1 MDVKLNTLYVMT
13 EGAYLHRDGLA
24 LKVEVEKKEKLRVP
38 VHHLESVVVF
48 DQVMVS
54 PSAMGLLAEQG
65 VSVTFLSYSGRLL
78 ARVDAPVS
86 GNVLL
91 RRKQFRA
98 ADDPEKCIALA
109 KSFIAGKIQNAR
121 NTLMRAARES
131 ESPVESDGLKKTGE
145 SLASYIRNMEKAASL
160 DEVRGHEGMAS
171 REYFGSLNL
180 CFRQQREDFVL
191 DGRNRRPPKDP
202 VNALLSFVYALLLH
216 DCVAALSATGLDPN
230 VGFLHGDRSGKPSL
244 ALDLMEEFRTLSADR
259 LVLSLVNRKQ
269 VSAKGFEKREGGG
282 VEMDDATRKAVVVAW
297 QERKKEILTHP
308 LLDQQCTVG
317 QLAFIQAKLL
327 ARVIRGD
334 DPVYIP
340 CILK

>member
-13 EGAYLHRDGLA
+13 EGAYLHRDGLT

-48 DQVMVS
+48 DNVLVS

-65 VSVTFLSYSGRLL
+65 ISLTFLGYSGRLV

-98 ADDPEKCIALA
+98 ADDEGVCLTLA
-109 KSFIAGKIQNAR
+109 KSFAAGKIQNAR
-121 NTLMRAARES
+121 LALMRAARES
-131 ESPVESDGLKKTGE
+131 ENSGEAGSLRETGE
-145 SLASYIRNMEKAASL
+145 SLSAHIRNLEKAANL
-160 DEVRGHEGMAS
+160 DEVRGFEGMAA
-171 REYFGSLNL
+171 RAYFGSFNL
-180 CFRQQREDFVL
+180 CFRQQRETFIL

-202 VNALLSFVYALLLH
+202 VNALLSFGYALLLH
-216 DCVAALSATGLDPN
+216 DCVAALAATGLDPN
-230 VGFLHGDRSGKPSL
+230 VGFLHGDRPGKPSL
-244 ALDLMEEFRTLSADR
+244 ALDLMEEFRTLLADR
-259 LVLSLVNRKQ
+259 LVFSLVNRKQ
-269 VSAKGFEKREGGG
+269 VSADGFATREGGA

-297 QERKKEILTHP
+297 QERKRETVTHP
-308 LLDQQCTVG
+308 LLDQCCTVG
-317 QLAFIQAKLL
+317 QLPFIQAKLL

-340 CILK
+340 CVLK